1 MSMLHLLAALMP
13 KGAAPT
19 LSWTFVGS
27 CQSTGTTLDFSA
39 LSAGS
44 IQANDVALY
53 IDYAGAADPPTAVT
67 PSGFTNVI
75 NTASVTSEPGARAM
89 VSWKKLAGSEGS
101 VTGMSASTGGS
112 GADNNKIGLVFRPSI
127 DFTTM
132 TFSTPQNSGI
142 IDSNPAAI
150 TVDPSAETIPVVLIG
165 IGATYQGTV
174 TFSTASPAFDAQI
187 NLSDND
193 MRVGYKIYNS
203 SPLSHSIDIN
213 DLGSANWLA
222 GFYFEAV

>member
-13 KGAAPT
+13 KGAAPSLT
-19 LSWTFVGS
+19 WTFVGS
-27 CQSTGTTLDFSA
+27 CQSTGTALDFSA
-39 LSAGS
+39 LSAGTR
-44 IQANDVALY
+44 QANDVALF
-53 IDYAGAADPPTAVT
+53 IDYAGAAGVPTAVT
-67 PSGFTNVI
+67 PSGFTNIV
-75 NTASVTSEPGARAM
+75 NTSGGDEPGARAM
-89 VSWKKLAGSEGS
+89 ASWKKLTGSEAS
-101 VTGMSASTGGS
+101 VTGMSASTGGGS
-112 GADNNKIGLVFRPSI
+112 ADNNKLGLVFRPSI
-127 DFTTM
+127 DFTTL
-132 TFSTPQNSGI
+132 TVSTPQNSGI
-142 IDSNPAAI
+142 IDGNPAAI

-174 TFSTASPAFDAQI
+174 AFSTASPAFDAQI

-193 MRVGYKIYNS
+193 LRVGYKIYNS

>member
-13 KGAAPT
+13 KGAAPSLT
-19 LSWTFVGS
+19 WTVVGS
-27 CQSTGTTLDFSA
+27 CQSTGTALDFSA
-39 LSAGS
+39 LSAGT
-44 IQANDVALY
+44 IQANDVALF

-75 NTASVTSEPGARAM
+75 NTFSATSEPGARAM
-89 VSWKKLAGSEGS
+89 ASWKKLAGSEAS
-101 VTGMSASTGGS
+101 VTGMSASTGGG
-112 GADNNKIGLVFRPSI
+112 GADNNKLGLVFRPSI
-127 DFTTM
+127 DFTTL
-132 TFSTPQNSGI
+132 TVSTPQNSGV
-142 IDSNPAAI
+142 IDGNPAAI

-165 IGATYQGTV
+165 IGAVYQGTV
-174 TFSTASPAFDAQI
+174 TFSTASPAFDAEI

-193 MRVGYKIYNS
+193 LRVGYKIYNS

>member
-1 MSMLHLLAALMP
+1 MSMLHLLAGLMP

-27 CQSTGTTLDFSA
+27 CQATGTSLNFSA
-39 LSAGS
+39 LSAGA

-53 IDYAGAADPPTAVT
+53 IDYAGAAGIPTAVT
-67 PSGFTNVI
+67 PSGFTNIV
-75 NTASVTSEPGARAM
+75 NTSGGDEPGARAM
-89 VSWKKLAGSEGS
+89 ASWKKLAGSEGS
-101 VTGMSASTGGS
+101 VTGMSASTGGGS
-112 GADNNKIGLVFRPSI
+112 ADNNKLGLVFRPSI

-142 IDSNPAAI
+142 ISTNPAAI

-165 IGATYQGTV
+165 IGAVYQGTV
-174 TFSTASPAFDAQI
+174 TFSTASPAFDAEI

-213 DLGSANWLA
+213 DLGNANWLA
-222 GFYFEAV
+222 GFYFKAV

>member
-1 MSMLHLLAALMP
+1 MSMLHLLAGLMP

-27 CQSTGTTLDFSA
+27 CQSTGTALDFSA
-39 LSAGS
+39 LSAGT

-53 IDYAGAADPPTAVT
+53 IDYAGAENPPTAVT

-75 NTASVTSEPGARAM
+75 NTSGESEPGARAM
-89 VSWKKLAGSEGS
+89 ASWKKLAGSEGS
-101 VTGMSASTGGS
+101 VTGMSASTGGGS
-112 GADNNKIGLVFRPSI
+112 SDNNKIGLVFRPSI

-142 IDSNPAAI
+142 INTNPAAI

-165 IGATYQGTV
+165 IGAVYQGTV
-174 TFSTASPAFDAQI
+174 TFSTASPAFDAEI

>member
-1 MSMLHLLAALMP
+1 MSMLHLLAGLMP

-53 IDYAGAADPPTAVT
+53 IDYAGAAGIPTAVT
-67 PSGFTNVI
+67 PSGFTNIV
-75 NTASVTSEPGARAM
+75 NTIGGTEPGARAM
-89 VSWKKLAGSEGS
+89 ASWKKLAGSEGS
-101 VTGMSASTGGS
+101 VTGMSASTGGGS
-112 GADNNKIGLVFRPSI
+112 ADNNKIGLVFRPSI

-142 IDSNPAAI
+142 ISTNPAAI

-165 IGATYQGTV
+165 IGAVYQGTV
-174 TFSTASPAFDAQI
+174 TFSTASPAFDAEI

>member
-1 MSMLHLLAALMP
+1 MSMLHLLAGLMP

-39 LSAGS
+39 LSAGA

-101 VTGMSASTGGS
+101 VTGMSASTGGG

-213 DLGSANWLA
+213 DLGDANWLA

>member
-1 MSMLHLLAALMP
+1 MSMLHLLAGLMP

-27 CQSTGTTLDFSA
+27 CQATGTTLDFSA

-53 IDYAGAADPPTAVT
+53 IDYAGAENPPTAVT
-67 PSGFTNVI
+67 PSGFTNIV
-75 NTASVTSEPGARAM
+75 NTSGAIEPGARAM
-89 VSWKKLAGSEGS
+89 ASWKKLLGSEGS
-101 VTGMSASTGGS
+101 VTGMSASTGGGS
-112 GADNNKIGLVFRPSI
+112 ADNNKIGLVFRPSI

-132 TFSTPQNSGI
+132 TFSTPQNRGI

-222 GFYFEAV
+222 GFYFQAV

>member
-13 KGAAPT
+13 KGAAPSLT
-19 LSWTFVGS
+19 WTVVGS
-27 CQSTGTTLDFSA
+27 CQSTGTALDFSV

-53 IDYAGAADPPTAVT
+53 IDYAGAAGVPTAVT
-67 PSGFTNVI
+67 PSGFTNIV
-75 NTASVTSEPGARAM
+75 NTSGGSEPGACAM
-89 VSWKKLAGSEGS
+89 ASWKKLAGSEGS
-101 VTGMSASTGGS
+101 VTGMSASTGGT

-127 DFTTM
+127 DFTTL

-142 IDSNPAAI
+142 INTNPAAI

-165 IGATYQGTV
+165 IGAVYQGTV
-174 TFSTASPAFDAQI
+174 TFSTASPAFDAEI
-187 NLSDND
+187 NLSDSD

>member
-13 KGAAPT
+13 KGAAPSLT
-19 LSWTFVGS
+19 WTFVGS
-27 CQSTGTTLDFSA
+27 CQSTGTALDFSA
-39 LSAGS
+39 LSAGT

-53 IDYAGAADPPTAVT
+53 IDYAGANGPPTAVT
-67 PSGFTNVI
+67 PSGFTNIV
-75 NTASVTSEPGARAM
+75 NTSGGTEPGARAM
-89 VSWKKLAGSEGS
+89 ASWKKLAGSEAS

-112 GADNNKIGLVFRPSI
+112 GADNNKLGLVFRPSI
-127 DFTTM
+127 DFTTL
-132 TFSTPQNSGI
+132 TVSTPQNSGI
-142 IDSNPAAI
+142 TDSNPAAI

-165 IGATYQGTV
+165 IGAVYQGTV
-174 TFSTASPAFDAQI
+174 AFSTASPDFDAQI
-187 NLSDND
+187 AISDD
-193 MRVGYKIYNS
+193 DLRIGYKIYNS

>member
-1 MSMLHLLAALMP
+1 MSMLHLMAGLMP

-27 CQSTGTTLDFSA
+27 CQSTGTTIDFSA
-39 LSAGS
+39 LSAGA

-67 PSGFTNVI
+67 PSGFTNIV
-75 NTASVTSEPGARAM
+75 NTSGQSEPGARAM
-89 VSWKKLAGSEGS
+89 ASWKKLAGSEGS
-101 VTGMSASTGGS
+101 VTGMSASGG

-174 TFSTASPAFDAQI
+174 TFSTASPAFDAEI

>member
-1 MSMLHLLAALMP
+1 MSMLHLLAGLMP
-13 KGAAPT
+13 KGAA
-19 LSWTFVGS
+19 LSWSFVGS
-27 CQSTGTTLDFSA
+27 CQSTSTVIDFTD
-39 LSAGS
+39 AGA

-53 IDYAGAADPPTAVT
+53 IDFAGAGGVPTAVT
-67 PSGFTNVI
+67 PSGFTNIV
-75 NTASVTSEPGARAM
+75 NTSGGSEPGVRAM
-89 VSWKKLAGSEGS
+89 VSWKKLAGSES
-101 VTGMSASTGGS
+101 FVTGMSANTGG
-112 GADNNKIGLVFRPSI
+112 GGGTDNNKIGLVFRPSI

-142 IDSNPAAI
+142 TSGNPAAI
-150 TVDPSAETIPVVLIG
+150 TVDPSAETTPVVLIG
-165 IGATYQGTV
+165 IGATYRGTV

-187 NLSDND
+187 NLSDSD

-222 GFYFEAV
+222 GFYLKAA

>member
-13 KGAAPT
+13 KGAA

-39 LSAGS
+39 LSAGT

-53 IDYAGAADPPTAVT
+53 IDYAGAAAPPTAVT
-67 PSGFTNVI
+67 PSGFTNIV
-75 NTASVTSEPGARAM
+75 NTSGGGEPGARAM

-101 VTGMSASTGGS
+101 VTGMSASTGGG

-142 IDSNPAAI
+142 ISTNPAAI

-165 IGATYQGTV
+165 IGAVYQGTV
-174 TFSTASPAFDAQI
+174 TFSTASPAFDAEI

>member
-1 MSMLHLLAALMP
+1 MSMLHLLAGLMP

-39 LSAGS
+39 LSAGA

-53 IDYAGAADPPTAVT
+53 IDYAGAEDPPTAVT
-67 PSGFTNVI
+67 PSGFTNII
-75 NTASVTSEPGARAM
+75 NTSGESEPGARAM
-89 VSWKKLAGSEGS
+89 ASWKKLAGSEGS
-101 VTGMSASTGGS
+101 VTGMSASSGGT

-127 DFTTM
+127 DFTTL
-132 TFSTPQNSGI
+132 TVSTPQNSGVTNA
-142 IDSNPAAI
+142 NPAAI

-165 IGATYQGTV
+165 IGAVYQGTV
-174 TFSTASPAFDAQI
+174 TFSTASPAFDAEI